1 MDLIAE
7 GIKQKLIRLEGDG
20 KYIVYLHQEKQR
32 NYSNP
37 EEKVQAESFLSLV
50 LIYKYPVKRIRQFV
64 PVQMGSETKEA
75 DIIVYDDD
83 ALKLPFI
90 VTECKKPDVSELEFR
105 RAADQAVSYAVAEG
119 ARYVWVTSKLK
130 NEYFEIPAKKP
141 KDRITIPDV
150 PQFGV
155 TEKEALEAM
164 KALQF
169 HDPMKELRE
178 AMKAAQLHDP
188 MKEALEAM
196 KALQFHDPMKEL
208 REVMKAAQ
216 LHDPMKEALEAM
228 KALQFHDPMKELR
241 EVMKAAQLHSSM
253 RDVQVAFKTLGLE
266 NILKAISR
274 QEWPLAYA
282 PLDGDI
288 VVNSDNTVTLNST
301 TLSCTEIQQIANE
314 IADKT
319 FNRSSEQLENAITR
333 LVAEI
338 RALKNP
344 ALERIL
350 SLLVYPI
357 IVALIFSIVNPIT
370 DFYIKESLSAEKREI
385 EKKIKKHVLATTENV
400 AQLNS
405 YRLVS
410 RKFLDVRVNPSARS
424 PALGRLYWGQVV
436 VLIEKRKDWSLVAW
450 SDDENSVAVQGWIF
464 SRYLGKF
471 R

>member
-178 AMKAAQLHDP
+178 A
-188 MKEALEAM
+188 
-196 KALQFHDPMKEL
+196 
-208 REVMKAAQ
+208 MKAAQ